1 MSETDEE
8 DSVSSG
14 EQKQRHK
21 PSKMVISLGH
31 FSQLINKRIFS
42 DDFDK
47 GSSELSQGK
56 KNKKFGAA
64 LSMVDQPIKEDSE
77 YLEGVDD
84 KYMSDSSSN
93 SQFSLR
99 RRHSVL
105 EKLID
110 KLDHPDSDSFFSVFG
125 SKFNV
130 NVNDTIEEEL
140 SAPSDELEQSNS
152 KSLSNNSSKYKYRS
166 MLNPDPINP
175 LTIQFFREK
184 IYRAS
189 KSMIASQE

>member
-1 MSETDEE
+1 
-8 DSVSSG
+8 
-14 EQKQRHK
+14 
-21 PSKMVISLGH
+21 MVISLGH

>member
-1 MSETDEE
+1 VSETDEE

-14 EQKQRHK
+14 EQKKRHK

-47 GSSELSQGK
+47 GYSERSHDK
-56 KNKKFGAA
+56 KNKKFGAP

-77 YLEGVDD
+77 YLEGADD

-140 SAPSDELEQSNS
+140 SGPSDEHE
-152 KSLSNNSSKYKYRS
+152 
-166 MLNPDPINP
+166 
-175 LTIQFFREK
+175 
-184 IYRAS
+184 
-189 KSMIASQE
+189 

>member
-1 MSETDEE
+1 VSETDEE